1 MLGLD
6 GVRGLTIAFS
16 DNNGIT
22 RSRTV
27 PFGKLDEAVE
37 RGVGITSLFPVFTST
52 DGITFAHEPLS
63 TPSGDLRLCA
73 TADRVRQL
81 AGQPAFAW
89 TPGRLFEQDG
99 TRSAYCQRGALERQ
113 VERAAALG
121 LEIRAGFEL
130 EWFIGHADAELSP
143 AHHGPVY
150 GPLAML
156 EVNEFCTQLL
166 ADLDANGIV
175 VGQLHAEFGLAQME
189 LAISPADPLAAA
201 DMQLLARQTIHAAAR
216 ANGLRASFAPLVTPE
231 AAGNGWHAHSSL
243 LRDEQNLLAGGD
255 RPHGLTGEGESWLA
269 GIVRE
274 LPALAAIA
282 APSVPSLLRRRPGYF
297 ASAFSVW
304 GIQNREAALR
314 FIPETALVPAAATN
328 AELKASDAS
337 GNPYL
342 TLAALISSGLAGL
355 AEGLTL
361 SDPINVDPGSWD
373 EAERERRGVK
383 LLPTTSEQQ
392 IAAVEASLPVRD
404 ALGEPLFGAWSAVR
418 AADAAWADGKTA
430 EEIVERH
437 RWSY

>member
-16 DNNGIT
+16 DMNGIT

-27 PFGKLDEAVE
+27 PFAKLEDAIE

-52 DGITFAHEPLS
+52 DGITFDHAPLS

-73 TADRVRQL
+73 TPDRVRRL

-89 TPGRLFEQDG
+89 SPGRQFEQDG

-113 VERAAALG
+113 VERAADLG
-121 LEIRAGFEL
+121 LEIRAGYEL

-156 EVNEFCTQLL
+156 EVDEFCAQLL

-175 VGQLHAEFGLAQME
+175 VGQLHAEYGLAQME
-189 LAISPADPLAAA
+189 LAISPADPVAAA

-216 ANGLRASFAPLVTPE
+216 AHGLRASFAPLVAPE
-231 AAGNGWHAHSSL
+231 APGNGWHAHVSL
-243 LRDEQNLLAGGD
+243 LRGEENLLAKGD
-255 RPHGLTGEGESWLA
+255 GPNELSVEGAAWLA

-282 APSVPSLLRRRPGYF
+282 APSIPSLLRRRPGYF
-297 ASAFSVW
+297 ASAYAFW
-304 GIQNREAALR
+304 GLQNREASLR
-314 FIPETALVPAAATN
+314 FMPESVLVPASAAN

-342 TLAALISSGLAGL
+342 TLASMISAGLAGL
-355 AEGLTL
+355 AEGLEL
-361 SDPINVDPGSWD
+361 PEPINVDPGSWD
-373 EAERERRGVK
+373 EAERERCGVR
-383 LLPTTSEQQ
+383 LLPTTTEQQ
-392 IAAVEASLPVRD
+392 ITAVDGSLPVRD
-404 ALGEPLFGAWSAVR
+404 ALGEPLYGAWAAVR
-418 AADAAWADGKTA
+418 RADAAWAEGKTPD
-430 EEIVERH
+430 EIVTRH